1 MSTSK
6 GELMARSTANIAQGG
21 PYKIEI
27 STLDDSIAS
36 ILTAIEQEKTP
47 ERLLRLAEEL
57 QAQLAL
63 RRQRAEPN

>member
-1 MSTSK
+1 
-6 GELMARSTANIAQGG
+6 MARSTANIAESG
-21 PYKIEI
+21 PQKIEI
-27 STLDDSIAS
+27 STLDDRIAS

-47 ERLLRLAEEL
+47 ERLLKLAEEL

>member
-1 MSTSK
+1 
-6 GELMARSTANIAQGG
+6 MARSTANIAEDG

-27 STLDDSIAS
+27 STLDDRIAL

-47 ERLLRLAEEL
+47 ERLLKLAEDL

-63 RRQRAEPN
+63 RRQRAAPN